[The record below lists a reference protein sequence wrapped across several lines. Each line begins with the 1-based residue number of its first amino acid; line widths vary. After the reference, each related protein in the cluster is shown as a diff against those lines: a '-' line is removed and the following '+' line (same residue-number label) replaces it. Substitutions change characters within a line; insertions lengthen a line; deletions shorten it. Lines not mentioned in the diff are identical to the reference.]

1 MEAESV
7 NQIAVVLRPRPR
19 VSPQRH
25 QQESRRRITDA
36 LSFPRMFCICS
47 IMCAAAYK
55 GAETTGFQSPAQD
68 HVEAVPDLAELL
80 ELRRPQRYAVRVKG
94 EGLRKRGIH
103 GGDILVVNT
112 DAEPRSGK
120 VCVAFLHG
128 DVVLAILTEKDG
140 QWWLEPSNDTP
151 QPVSDETE
159 VWAMIAALV
168 RTDV

>member
-1 MEAESV
+1 M
-7 NQIAVVLRPRPR
+7 
-19 VSPQRH
+19 
-25 QQESRRRITDA
+25 
-36 LSFPRMFCICS
+36 
-47 IMCAAAYK
+47 
-55 GAETTGFQSPAQD
+55 
-68 HVEAVPDLAELL
+68 PDLSELL

-140 QWWLEPSNDTP
+140 QWWLEPSNHAP
-151 QPVSDETE
+151 QPVSDDTE

>member
-1 MEAESV
+1 MG
-7 NQIAVVLRPRPR
+7 
-19 VSPQRH
+19 
-25 QQESRRRITDA
+25 
-36 LSFPRMFCICS
+36 
-47 IMCAAAYK
+47 AAAYK

-112 DAEPRSGK
+112 DAEPRTGK
-120 VCVAFLHG
+120 VCVAFLLG
-128 DVVLAILTEKDG
+128 DVVLAVLSEKDG
-140 QWWLEPSNDTP
+140 QWWLEPANNAA
-151 QPVSDETE
+151 QPVSDDTE
-159 VWAMIAALV
+159 VWAMVAALV

>member
-1 MEAESV
+1 MAV
-7 NQIAVVLRPRPR
+7 N
-19 VSPQRH
+19 
-25 QQESRRRITDA
+25 
-36 LSFPRMFCICS
+36 
-47 IMCAAAYK
+47 AYK
-55 GAETTGFQSPAQD
+55 GDETTGFQSPAQD
-68 HVEAVPDLAELL
+68 HIEGVPDLAELL

-128 DVVLAILTEKDG
+128 DVVLAVLTEKDG
-140 QWWLEPSNDTP
+140 QWWLEPSNQTA
-151 QPVSDETE
+151 QPVSDDTE

-168 RTDV
+168 RTEV

>member
-1 MEAESV
+1 MG
-7 NQIAVVLRPRPR
+7 
-19 VSPQRH
+19 
-25 QQESRRRITDA
+25 
-36 LSFPRMFCICS
+36 
-47 IMCAAAYK
+47 AAAYK
-55 GAETTGFQSPAQD
+55 GDETTGFQSPAQD
-68 HVEAVPDLAELL
+68 HVEAVPDLADLL

-120 VCVAFLHG
+120 VCVAFFHG
-128 DVVLAILTEKDG
+128 DVVLAVLTEKDG
-140 QWWLEPSNDTP
+140 QWWLEPSNHAP